1 MGARVKTMNKKDN
14 PKSRMYSM
22 RIEPEL
28 NVQMKLLAK
37 RKGKP
42 VAEWVRALIYTEV
55 ANEMPKQS
63 N

>member
-1 MGARVKTMNKKDN
+1 MNKKDN

-28 NVQMKLLAK
+28 NVDMKLLAK
-37 RKGKP
+37 KKGKT
-42 VAEWVRALIYTEV
+42 VAAWVRHLIYKEV
-55 ANEMPKQS
+55 ANETK

>member
-1 MGARVKTMNKKDN
+1 MNKKDN